1 MKQELAAWTK
11 NARLKHFISEVIDLC
26 KPRTIHLCDG
36 SEEENC
42 ALLTLLVERKTL
54 IPLNPEKRPGS
65 YLCRSDPNDVA
76 RVEEATFICSKKKED
91 AGPTN
96 NWRDPLEMKREL
108 MRLFSG
114 CMKGRTLYVI
124 PFCMG
129 PLGGSELSLFGVQV
143 TDSPYVVVNMRIMT
157 RVGAC
162 VLEELGDAFF
172 IPCLH
177 SVGVPLEEGEEDAS
191 WPCRKD
197 QKVIAHFPEE
207 RSIWSFGS
215 GYGGNAL
222 LDKKCLSLRIASVM
236 ARDGGWLAEHML
248 IVGLTGPEG
257 KKHYIAGA
265 FPSMCGKTNLALIHS
280 VLPGWK
286 AECVGDDIA
295 WMKFKE
301 DGRLYAI
308 NPEAGLFGVAPGTSV
323 ASNPNAMLT
332 LAKKTLFTNTALT
345 PDGDVWWEG
354 MSAPPPALTDWKG
367 RAWTPSLGTPAAHP
381 NARFTAPLSQCPI
394 VDPLWDSPEG
404 VPLSAILFG
413 GRRPATLPLVVQS
426 LSWNH
431 GVLFGAALSSERTAA
446 AKGEVGVLRHDP
458 FAMLPFCG
466 YNMGD
471 YFAHWIKIGAAG
483 DPDKL
488 PKIFSVNWFRRAS
501 DGSFLWPGYGDNIR
515 LLKWVVQR
523 CEGYENALKTPVGY
537 VPGEEAL
544 DLTSLDI
551 SKEKLSELF
560 AVNKEEWL
568 REVDELEEYFKRFE
582 ERFPK
587 ALKEELAALRER
599 LA

>member
-222 LDKKCLSLRIASVM
+222 LGKKCLSLRIASVM

-367 RAWTPSLGTPAAHP
+367 RAWTPSLGTP
-381 NARFTAPLSQCPI
+381 NAPSSIPSGIAPRGFLSP
-394 VDPLWDSPEG
+394 P
-404 VPLSAILFG
+404 F
-413 GRRPATLPLVVQS
+413 S
-426 LSWNH
+426 LE
-431 GVLFGAALSSERTAA
+431 GAALLLFRSSSS
-446 AKGEVGVLRHDP
+446 P
-458 FAMLPFCG
+458 
-466 YNMGD
+466 
-471 YFAHWIKIGAAG
+471 
-483 DPDKL
+483 
-488 PKIFSVNWFRRAS
+488 
-501 DGSFLWPGYGDNIR
+501 
-515 LLKWVVQR
+515 
-523 CEGYENALKTPVGY
+523 
-537 VPGEEAL
+537 
-544 DLTSLDI
+544 
-551 SKEKLSELF
+551 
-560 AVNKEEWL
+560 
-568 REVDELEEYFKRFE
+568 
-582 ERFPK
+582 
-587 ALKEELAALRER
+587 
-599 LA
+599 